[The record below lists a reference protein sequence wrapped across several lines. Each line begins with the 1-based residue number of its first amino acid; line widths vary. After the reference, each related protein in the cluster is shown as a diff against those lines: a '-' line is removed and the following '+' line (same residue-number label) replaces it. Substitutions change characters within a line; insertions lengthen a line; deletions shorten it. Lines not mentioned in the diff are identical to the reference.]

1 MCHDLP
7 ECDTSDTGNR
17 SVVEFFFVELMAAND
32 ADVVRALSEIPSE
45 AEAELCRRMAP
56 RVRLYGLR
64 HLRDEQAAADL
75 TQQVL
80 IIMLEALREGR
91 VEDAEKLAS
100 FVLGT
105 CRMVIL
111 DMRRGASR
119 RAKLLQ
125 QYAREAAMTMPRP
138 LIPPDLGRLAECL
151 TQLAERERSIVVM
164 AFYDERSSEEVAG
177 SFGLSTANVRQ
188 IRHRALTKLRG
199 CMTGGRE

>member
-1 MCHDLP
+1 M
-7 ECDTSDTGNR
+7 
-17 SVVEFFFVELMAAND
+17 VEFLFVELTAATD
-32 ADVVRALSEIPSE
+32 ADVIRALSEIPKE

-80 IIMLEALREGR
+80 IVMLEDLREGR
-91 VEDAEKLAS
+91 VREPDRLAS

-105 CRMVIL
+105 CRMIVL

-119 RAKLLQ
+119 RAKLLE
-125 QYAREAAMTMPRP
+125 QYAREAAIAAPRP
-138 LIPPDLGRLAECL
+138 LQAPDTARLGYCLA
-151 TQLAERERSIVVM
+151 QLPERERSIVVM

-177 SFGLSTANVRQ
+177 SFGLSIPNVRQ
-188 IRHRALTKLRG
+188 IRHRAITKLRS
-199 CMTGGRE
+199 CMTGSRR

>member
-1 MCHDLP
+1 M
-7 ECDTSDTGNR
+7 
-17 SVVEFFFVELMAAND
+17 VEFFFVELTAASD
-32 ADVVRALSEIPSE
+32 ADVVRALSEIPKE

-80 IIMLEALREGR
+80 IIMLESLREGR
-91 VEDAEKLAS
+91 VEQMDKLAS

-105 CRMVIL
+105 CRMVVL

-119 RAKLLQ
+119 RERLLA
-125 QYAREAAMTMPRP
+125 QYAREVAMTMPRP
-138 LIPPDLGRLAECL
+138 LQAPDTARLSECL
-151 TQLAERERSIVVM
+151 SQLAERERSIVVM
-164 AFYDERSSEEVAG
+164 AFYDERSSDEVAS

-199 CMTGGRE
+199 CMTGGPR

>member
-1 MCHDLP
+1 MLK
-7 ECDTSDTGNR
+7 
-17 SVVEFFFVELMAAND
+17 FFFVQLLAASD
-32 ADVVRALSEIPSE
+32 ADVIRALSEIPNE

-80 IIMLEALREGR
+80 LIMIEGLREGR
-91 VEDAEKLAS
+91 VREPDKLAS

-105 CRMVIL
+105 CRMVVL
-111 DMRRGASR
+111 DIRRGASR
-119 RAKLLQ
+119 RERLLV
-125 QYAREAAMTMPRP
+125 QYAHEAAMATPRP
-138 LIPPDLGRLAECL
+138 LPPPDLQGLEACLA
-151 TQLAERERSIVVM
+151 QLPERERSIVVM

-188 IRHRALTKLRG
+188 IRHRALTRLRT
-199 CMTGGRE
+199 CMTGSRR